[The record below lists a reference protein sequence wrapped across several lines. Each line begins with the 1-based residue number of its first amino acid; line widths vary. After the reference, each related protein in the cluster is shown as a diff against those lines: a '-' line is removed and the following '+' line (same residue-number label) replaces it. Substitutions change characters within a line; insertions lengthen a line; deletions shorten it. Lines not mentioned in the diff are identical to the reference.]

1 MRILMFLVEDS
12 QNVIIRA
19 NRMDVLWCIHYRV
32 AFHKFFSYHNI
43 PKHVVPSSE
52 RPWPGACSHSTALPR
67 SLCLP
72 ETVSVSLA
80 LTSLFPVFI
89 WCHGGKGGT

>member
-43 PKHVVPSSE
+43 PKHVVPG
-52 RPWPGACSHSTALPR
+52 PGPGLEPAPTVQLYHAR
-67 SLCLP
+67 SVFLR
-72 ETVSVSLA
+72 
-80 LTSLFPVFI
+80 LFQ
-89 WCHGGKGGT
+89 

>member
-19 NRMDVLWCIHYRV
+19 NRMDVLWYIHYQV

-52 RPWPGACSHSTALPR
+52 RRLAEDGPDL
-67 SLCLP
+67 
-72 ETVSVSLA
+72 ETVQRYHVRSVFLR
-80 LTSLFPVFI
+80 LFQ
-89 WCHGGKGGT
+89 

>member
-19 NRMDVLWCIHYRV
+19 NRMDVLWYIHYQV

-52 RPWPGACSHSTALPR
+52 RRLAEDGPDLEPASTVQRYHVR
-67 SLCLP
+67 SVFLR
-72 ETVSVSLA
+72 
-80 LTSLFPVFI
+80 LFQ
-89 WCHGGKGGT
+89 